1 MTRLFDLRLTRH
13 PAYPTV
19 LAFLFGAGN
28 EIVGLSDFWMR
39 QEAA

>member
-19 LAFLFGAGN
+19 LAFLFGPDRVIA
-28 EIVGLSDFWMR
+28 GLSDFWL